1 MQTECT
7 DYMYECEW
15 TEDFLKRTAV
25 NYHSDVVP
33 EIKEVKDA
41 TILPQKDAEGHPW
54 GLGGAVYPDGAFVEE
69 SRMGETFGGSYP
81 IKQEDVID
89 TKEKVYY
96 IPIIPRHWGH
106 FLLDVLCR
114 FWFIANGT
122 DEGCRIA
129 FCGKDFPDHQ
139 ITGNYLEA
147 LNLLGIEES
156 RLLFVDKPMR
166 FSKIMIPE
174 ASYGDGKPYTDA
186 YLAVIR
192 WLKEK
197 ALTSKAIEDLQPIE
211 KIYFTRTRFRRARMT
226 EIGEKEI
233 EELFHKNGFTV
244 LAPEQLT
251 VTEQIFYF
259 SSAKE
264 IAAISG
270 TISHNIVFCESG
282 TEVAI
287 LNRCCLPNMAQF
299 SINQISK
306 ARITYIDVYAK
317 ETMRRPK
324 YWPVW
329 VEVNQSLLRFLDDKG
344 YTEGRP
350 SPFLMA
356 KTKGNY
362 FLQYQLLNMKMGVK
376 RALRVIDLK
385 SQCFI

>member
-1 MQTECT
+1 MRTERT
-7 DYMYECEW
+7 DYMYDCEW
-15 TEDFLKRTAV
+15 TEDFLKRSAV

-33 EIKEVKDA
+33 GIKEVKDA

-81 IKQEDVID
+81 IKHEDVID
-89 TKEKVYY
+89 MQEAAYY

-192 WLKEK
+192 RLKEK
-197 ALTSKAIEDLQPIE
+197 ALTSKIIDDLQPVE
-211 KIYFTRTRFRRARMT
+211 RIYFTRTRFRRARMT
-226 EIGEKEI
+226 EIGENEI
-233 EELFHKNGFTV
+233 EELFRVNGFTV
-244 LAPEQLT
+244 FAPEQLT

-259 SSAKE
+259 STAKE

-270 TISHNIVFCESG
+270 TISHNIVFCENG
-282 TEVAI
+282 TEVVI
-287 LNRCCLPNMAQF
+287 LNRCCLPNIAQF
-299 SINQISK
+299 SVNQISK
-306 ARITYIDVYAK
+306 ATITYIDVYAK

-329 VEVNQSLLRFLDDKG
+329 VEINDNLIHYMNDNGFDKRPVQAGNKSVIKIKNYVHYEYLNVRMRLKKLLRK
-344 YTEGRP
+344 
-350 SPFLMA
+350 
-356 KTKGNY
+356 
-362 FLQYQLLNMKMGVK
+362 
-376 RALRVIDLK
+376 
-385 SQCFI
+385 